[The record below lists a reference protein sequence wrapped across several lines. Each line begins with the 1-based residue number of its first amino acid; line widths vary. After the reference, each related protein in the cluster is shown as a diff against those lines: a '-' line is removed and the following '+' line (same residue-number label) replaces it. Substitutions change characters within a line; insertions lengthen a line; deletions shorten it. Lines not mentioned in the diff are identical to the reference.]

1 MPPLLPCSCLIFQGT
16 ARIEAVDN
24 LPQTATIKQLT
35 RDGAG
40 IGVTSLIPAAGGASD
55 PFIAWTPDGVALMGI
70 DSTVYRWRPGEPGW
84 TAVAT
89 LGALPV
95 ARRVMVAEGG
105 RLAIVARAKQGTSI
119 AR

>member
-40 IGVTSLIPAAGGASD
+40 IGVTSLILPAGGVSD
-55 PFIAWTPDGVALMGI
+55 PFTRG
-70 DSTVYRWRPGEPGW
+70 
-84 TAVAT
+84 
-89 LGALPV
+89 LPT
-95 ARRVMVAEGG
+95 GSG
-105 RLAIVARAKQGTSI
+105 
-119 AR
+119 